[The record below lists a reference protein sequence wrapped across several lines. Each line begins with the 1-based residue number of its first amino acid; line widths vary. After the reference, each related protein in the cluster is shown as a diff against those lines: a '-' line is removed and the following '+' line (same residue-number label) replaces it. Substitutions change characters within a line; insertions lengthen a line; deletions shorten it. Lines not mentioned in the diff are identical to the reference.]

1 MDQTNK
7 NKVKENNRLVADAG
21 GVHIVTDI
29 SPDPIGSSVSIDNS
43 HVTIQDKFK
52 NFISLRAGGMW
63 LSSLSDMH
71 IDVNGRYFYS
81 VKGDA
86 QYVYGGDKHEYVK
99 GDSSQTHGKHDTTA
113 RTSAKAIQDHI
124 ASIQEKKK
132 QAFESTK
139 GDMIACPICKQK
151 MLTQRGSVLAGRILQ
166 TLKKYVFTPAWFPY
180 DITKLNK
187 YLTMLVVP
195 FMSETSNLALTGGKS
210 CDHPNCKQGVIESN
224 AGKYEAANKAAQDHI
239 VQNQDSINEHEKNL
253 SANAHVQHHS
263 GDLIIKSGLVKN
275 DASPYATGVAPIA
288 VHGLQSKGGM
298 ELGLSQKGAMK
309 EMLHHIGIDSTPGGD
324 IYIDAANKLTLDAGS
339 PGVDVLTTGHASIH
353 AGSVDIVS
361 NQSELILTS
370 GSRTIVKGKN
380 VKVDAN
386 DRSGGGSGFEIDSKH
401 TWVSGELDVGGD
413 LGLKGS
419 LMMDGTLYCPS
430 IVSRST
436 QYQTSPSAPC
446 DPVSHNSVWNCPP
459 PLEKL
464 QATAL
469 NAQAEILYAAN
480 IIFGILDGLENLV
493 DTLITLVM
501 KATNLVKIDAPIDNQ
516 DLATGQGL
524 IQDIF
529 TDEPVRCQDFTTGLP
544 IIDVY
549 TMSPILAFLATGSET
564 VPCIIGYVEAEVTP
578 SYIPIYNAPHNHPQ
592 ISGLHNHWSESI
604 AFQGYDTINGINK
617 NRPSPNH
624 VPTPPVEP
632 SGSSPGDASMG
643 EGCGGAGAAFGNV
656 TNARNQAYGTDNPA
670 TATATFN
677 PDGTLNPAPD
687 SSLKYQC

>member
-29 SPDPIGSSVSIDNS
+29 SPDPIGSSVPIDNS

-52 NFISLRAGGMW
+52 NFISLRAGGIW

-71 IDVNGRYFYS
+71 FDVNGKYFYS
-81 VKGDA
+81 VKGDV

-99 GDSSQTHGKHDTTA
+99 GDSSQVHGKHDTTA
-113 RTSAKAIQDHI
+113 RASAKAIQDHI
-124 ASIQEKKK
+124 TSLQEKKK

-139 GDMIACPICKQK
+139 GDKIPCPICKQK
-151 MLTQRGSVLAGRILQ
+151 MLTQRGSELVGRILQ

-180 DITKLNK
+180 DLMKLNK

-224 AGKYEAANKAAQDHI
+224 SGKYEAANKAAQDHI
-239 VQNQDSINEHEKNL
+239 LQNQDSINEHEKNI
-253 SANAHVQHHS
+253 STNAHVQHHS
-263 GDLIIKSGLVKN
+263 GGLIIKAGLVKN
-275 DASPYATGVAPIA
+275 DASPYAEGVAPIA

-298 ELGLSQKGAMK
+298 ELGLSQKGAMEK
-309 EMLHHIGIDSTPGGD
+309 MLHHIGIDSTPGGD

-370 GSRTIVKGKN
+370 GSRTIIKGKN

-419 LMMDGTLYCPS
+419 LMMDGTLYAPS

-446 DPVSHNSVWNCPP
+446 DPVSHCSVWNSPP
-459 PLEKL
+459 PIENL

-469 NAQAEILYAAN
+469 NAEAEILYAAN
-480 IIFGILDGLENLV
+480 IVFGLLDGLENLV

-501 KATNLVKIDAPIDNQ
+501 KATNLVKIDIPIDNQ
-516 DLATGQGL
+516 
-524 IQDIF
+524 
-529 TDEPVRCQDFTTGLP
+529 GLP
-544 IIDVY
+544 TGYAFIYNLDEDIEVNCVDYLTQLPLIDVY
-549 TMSPILAFLATGSET
+549 SVAPVLTDLNGGDEL
-564 VPCIIGYVEAEVTP
+564 IGMCAVIVEPTF
-578 SYIPIYNAPHNHPQ
+578 IPVFNSPHNHPQ

-643 EGCGGAGAAFGNV
+643 DGCGGAGAAFGNV
-656 TNARNQAYGTDNPA
+656 TNARNNAYGTDNPA

-677 PDGTLNPAPD
+677 ADGTLNPAPD